1 MSIINSTKTNLNK
14 KNKNANKNQ
23 NHPNEYNDD
32 NNITS
37 APNLELLL
45 VTATDISGILYYV
58 GYNKLVFKAED
69 VLGKVVNPEAIGRVV
84 NGEFVPFEFKMDMD
98 AFRTNLVVPYLEPD
112 VVDGMDVAND
122 IDVANEMEDEMANEM
137 VEEMDDQQ
145 YVDEVE
151 MDEYA

>member
-122 IDVANEMEDEMANEM
+122 IDVANEM